1 MVLAHNISNRKR
13 TTDVQIYQDVTFD
26 TMLLS
31 NDTLNGLKEAGF
43 FKPSPIQLHG
53 IPLGK
58 CGFDLMLEAK
68 SGTGKTAVFTII
80 ALEKLDLNKGIQVII
95 LAPTREIAAQICEVL
110 KQIGCKYDGLCVEV
124 VMGGLPIQD
133 DINKFKEKNV
143 HVVVGSPGRLKH
155 LVQDKHIDTNSVR
168 LLILDEA
175 DKLMEKSFLTD
186 IQFIHTFLPKQKQVI
201 LSSATYPE
209 NSKELISQFVCGAQH
224 ICPNSNCVLLG
235 VAQRITYVK
244 YNNNIVKQTEYRFKE
259 LLKILTKKQFKQ
271 CLIFCNYQTRVGDL
285 HKMLTKEKWP
295 AEQLYGKQEQTDRL
309 DAIKTLQEYKCRLL
323 ISTDLAARGID
334 ASNVDLVINFEP
346 PFEWQTYLH
355 RIGRAGRYGS
365 YGMAVTIL
373 SEGMEAKK
381 FLNLLEALKISVNL
395 TCLWN
400 NDDTNEGVDGKEP
413 VEPTMSEYTSLSKI
427 TKDNNYIDFWEIL
440 CDKKD
445 LLEVNKTVESFEDL
459 FKSFEVVEMDNIKSF
474 SDLLMS
480 FNNNNLPDSNENCSC
495 QYKCIDAPNILA
507 KDYLE
512 RINKI
517 KQSILNTSK
526 RKPTESSTEHKK
538 YQDAKN
544 LSINEMDIENDNIK
558 NNCQSETPVNAYN
571 NNNKNL
577 VDSNNRYFEKKNIG
591 VNYEATISN
600 EVLKLGLPETFSG
613 SKSKTKLGKSS
624 KETVSKGTQK
634 KKNSISDEYLKNK
647 KEYVLNS
654 QSSESEYNETITKSK
669 HKAKYNRRKQSNY
682 SKQNFTSKDSS
693 SNISNNVYYECS
705 RRNNETNSYTNWYN
719 QLKFNVKQIEIA
731 VYIDELSKL

>member
-1 MVLAHNISNRKR
+1 MVLAHNISNTKR
-13 TTDVQIYQDVTFD
+13 TNDIQIYQDVTFD
-26 TMLLS
+26 TMLLC
-31 NDTLNGLKEAGF
+31 NNTLNGLKEAGF

-80 ALEKLDLNKGIQVII
+80 ALEKIDLNKGIQVII
-95 LAPTREIAAQICEVL
+95 LAPTREIAAQICEVF

-133 DINKFKEKNV
+133 DITKFKDKNV

-175 DKLMEKSFLTD
+175 DKLMEKSFLAD
-186 IQFIHTFLPKQKQVI
+186 IQFIHSFLPKQKQVI

-209 NSKELISQFVCGAQH
+209 DSKELISQFVYGAQH

-235 VAQRITYVK
+235 VAQRVTYVK

-259 LLKILTKKQFKQ
+259 LLKVLTKKQFKQ
-271 CLIFCNYQTRVGDL
+271 CLIFCNYQTRVGEL
-285 HKMLTKEKWP
+285 HKMLTREKWP

-373 SEGMEAKK
+373 SEGVEAKK
-381 FLNLLEALKISVNL
+381 FLNMLEALKISVNL
-395 TCLWN
+395 TSLWSE
-400 NDDTNEGVDGKEP
+400 DDTNECVDEKQT
-413 VEPTMSEYTSLSKI
+413 VEPIMSGYTSLSKN
-427 TKDNNYIDFWEIL
+427 TKDNIYVDFWEIL
-440 CDKKD
+440 CGKKD
-445 LLEVNKTVESFEDL
+445 ILEVSKSVESFEEL
-459 FKSFEVVEMDNIKSF
+459 HKSFEVVEVDNIKSF

-480 FNNNNLPDSNENCSC
+480 FNNNNLPDPNENCSC

-517 KQSILNTSK
+517 KESILNTSK
-526 RKPTESSTEHKK
+526 RKHSESNIEHKK
-538 YQDAKN
+538 DEDDKN
-544 LSINEMDIENDNIK
+544 LTISKIHIGNDNIQNK
-558 NNCQSETPVNAYN
+558 CKSETPVTV
-571 NNNKNL
+571 NNKNL
-577 VDSNNRYFEKKNIG
+577 VDNNNRYIENKNIG
-591 VNYEATISN
+591 LNYEAKNNS
-600 EVLKLGLPETFSG
+600 EVLKLGLPETFS
-613 SKSKTKLGKSS
+613 SSKTKSKSGKIS
-624 KETVSKGTQK
+624 KETVLKGTQE
-634 KKNSISDEYLKNK
+634 KNNSFSDEYFKNK
-647 KEYVLNS
+647 KENVLNIS
-654 QSSESEYNETITKSK
+654 SSESEYKETKTKSK
-669 HKAKYNRRKQSNY
+669 QKSKYNRRKKSDY
-682 SKQNFTSKDSS
+682 VKHISEDSFS
-693 SNISNNVYYECS
+693 DISNNDYEGS
-705 RRNNETNSYTNWYN
+705 RKNNVSSSYTNWYN

-731 VYIDELSKL
+731 IYIDELSKL